1 MADRVR
7 VFWVPGC
14 TSCLRTK
21 EFLTSRGVDYESID
35 VQNTPGG
42 AEQLE
47 KLGARGL
54 PVVAIGDRWVFA
66 QSTRVVAEFVGVP
79 LGGLPPLPPK
89 ELVNRMDKILSG
101 ALRFAAQIPP
111 SEFDRLLPKRNRTY
125 SDLAWHIFR
134 IADSFLISANGGVL
148 TFESIAEGKPD
159 TVRTTD
165 DIVAFGTD
173 VHARVLQWWDRTKD
187 EPEDRL
193 LKTFYGDL
201 PLQEVMER
209 SAWHS
214 GQHSRQLMMVLEELG
229 VEPNGRLG
237 VAEFHAL
244 PMPVNIWDDKLEFT
258 TDTKV
263 AARA

>member
-35 VQNTPGG
+35 VQNDPDG
-42 AEQLE
+42 AAQLE
-47 KLGARGL
+47 RLGARGL

-79 LGGLPPLPPK
+79 LGGLPPLPPA
-89 ELVNRMDKILSG
+89 ELAKRMDKILAG
-101 ALRFAAQIPP
+101 ALRFAAQIPA
-111 SEFDRLLPKRNRTY
+111 SEFDHLLPKRKRTY
-125 SDLAWHIFR
+125 ADLAWHIFR
-134 IADSFLISANGGVL
+134 IADSFLISAEGGVL
-148 TFESIAEGKPD
+148 TFESIAESKPD
-159 TVRTTD
+159 DIRTTD
-165 DIVAFGTD
+165 DIVAFGSD
-173 VHARVLQWWDRTKD
+173 VRNRVLDWWERTKD
-187 EPEDRL
+187 QPADRL

-209 SAWHS
+209 STWHS

-229 VEPNGRLG
+229 IEPASRLG
-237 VAEFHAL
+237 IAEFHGL

-258 TDTKV
+258 TKTPY
-263 AARA
+263 AAHA